1 MMELGYLTPLY
12 NLAKDFILWLARRQ
26 EAKSPL
32 AILEARKK
40 WKAEFQGRLRRLRH
54 APTYGDAI
62 IRDVSRMDSYPELDD
77 KSKGISP
84 WFKVEVKGLYHR
96 GFEVFLRIE
105 SIKYLDTENGWRF
118 ANYDEP
124 GAVNA
129 AVVGKIPFELVK
141 SVDWDGDGYYPFPHI
156 YCEFTKKHKQPYE
169 EVVFYIRVGQGEH
182 EYFRE
187 VARYDDVEKLS
198 QKYPK
203 PIKV

>member
-1 MMELGYLTPLY
+1 MMELGFLTPLY
-12 NLAKDFILWLARRQ
+12 NLVKDFILWLARRQ
-26 EAKSPL
+26 EMKSPL

-40 WKAEFQGRLRRLRH
+40 WKAEFERHLKRLQH

-62 IRDVSRMDSYPELDD
+62 IRDVSRIDSYPEIDD
-77 KSKGISP
+77 ESKGISP

-105 SIKYLDTENGWRF
+105 SIKYLEAENGWRF

-124 GAVNA
+124 EAVNA

-156 YCEFTKKHKQPYE
+156 YCEFTKKYKQPYE
-169 EVVFYIRVGQGEH
+169 EVVFYIREGQGEY

-187 VARYDDVEKLS
+187 VARYDDVEKFS
-198 QKYPK
+198 KKYPK
-203 PIKV
+203 PTQV